1 MDSYI
6 YGQMSA
12 DPTRGEP
19 QFDQIRAL
27 PFVRKLRLIPG
38 KSGDRSSSCVL
49 EITTPRGKHRLP
61 LMVKRS
67 FLDRST
73 VNAVISQI
81 QGERKAAEDGGQSP
95 RNGETLLL
103 APYLAVPTAKS
114 FIDAG
119 ISFADEAGNIH
130 LALGDEYNWTVI
142 GERKPPKPP
151 ESERMTPAAVQLLF
165 QFATN
170 PESANWTVRD
180 LSAAI
185 GLSKSKVAELRVQ
198 FAHEGIYAA
207 HEGEKSPAVTREL
220 RDRLI
225 SGYNQILRPKLVLGR
240 YRYQESSVDQFVAR
254 LSHEG
259 AAQKIPY
266 ALTGGPAADAMQ
278 HFYRSSEL
286 PVFLALEHHRGLR
299 LLPDR
304 TGPVVLLKPIGNLVY
319 WREFDGKMV
328 APPWLVYA
336 ELLTG
341 TDPRAREAAEELR
354 REFLR

>member
-1 MDSYI
+1 M
-6 YGQMSA
+6 
-12 DPTRGEP
+12 
-19 QFDQIRAL
+19 
-27 PFVRKLRLIPG
+27 
-38 KSGDRSSSCVL
+38 
-49 EITTPRGKHRLP
+49 
-61 LMVKRS
+61 
-67 FLDRST
+67 

-81 QGERKAAEDGGQSP
+81 QGERKAGRGGGHTVT
-95 RNGETLLL
+95 NGETLLL
-103 APYLAVPTAKS
+103 APYLATPTAKS

-119 ISFADEAGNIH
+119 ISFADEVGNIH

-151 ESERMTPAAVQLLF
+151 QSERMTPAAVQLLF

-170 PESANWTVRD
+170 PESGTWTVRD
-180 LSAAI
+180 LGAAV
-185 GLSKSKVAELRVQ
+185 GLSKSKVAELRLQ
-198 FAHEGIYAA
+198 FAHERIFAA
-207 HEGEKSPAVTREL
+207 HGGEKSPAATCEL

-225 SGYNQILRPKLVLGR
+225 SGYSQILRPKLLIGR
-240 YRYQESSVDQFVAR
+240 FRYEEPSVDQFVAR
-254 LSHEG
+254 LSREA

-278 HFYRSSEL
+278 HFYRSAEV
-286 PVFLALEHHRGLR
+286 PVFLNVKWQRSLR

-304 TGPVVLLKPIGNLVY
+304 TGPVMLFKPFGNLVY

-341 TDPRAREAAEELR
+341 SDPRAREAAEAFRQEYLR
-354 REFLR
+354 

>member
-1 MDSYI
+1 MPFDRI
-6 YGQMSA
+6 H
-12 DPTRGEP
+12 DEP
-19 QFDQIRAL
+19 RLDQIRAV
-27 PFVRKLRLIPG
+27 PFVRHLRLIPA
-38 KSGDRSSSCVL
+38 KPGDGSSSGVL

-61 LMVKRS
+61 LIVKRS
-67 FLDRST
+67 YLDRST
-73 VNAVISQI
+73 VNAVIGQI
-81 QGERKAAEDGGQSP
+81 QSERKAAKNASKNV

-119 ISFADEAGNIH
+119 ISFADEVGNIH

-142 GERKPPKPP
+142 GERKPPKAP
-151 ESERMTPAAVQLLF
+151 ESERITPAAVQLLF

-170 PESANWTVRD
+170 PESASWTVRD
-180 LSAAI
+180 LGAAV
-185 GLSKSKVAELRVQ
+185 GLSKSKVAELRLQ
-198 FAHEGIYAA
+198 FAHEGIFAA
-207 HEGEKSPAVTREL
+207 HGVEKSPAVTREL

-225 SGYNQILRPKLVLGR
+225 SGYSQILRPKLLIGR
-240 YRYQESSVDQFVAR
+240 YRYEEPSVDQFVAR
-254 LSHEG
+254 LSRE
-259 AAQKIPY
+259 AVAQRIPY

-278 HFYRSSEL
+278 HFYRSAEV
-286 PVFLALEHHRGLR
+286 PVFLDPKWQRTLR

-304 TGPVVLLKPIGNLVY
+304 TGPVMLFKPFGNLVY

-341 TDPRAREAAEELR
+341 SDPRAREAAEEFRQEYLK
-354 REFLR
+354 

>member
-1 MDSYI
+1 MPV
-6 YGQMSA
+6 
-12 DPTRGEP
+12 DPTRDEP
-19 QFDQIRAL
+19 QLDQIRAV
-27 PFVRKLRLIPG
+27 PFVRHLRLIPA
-38 KSGDRSSSCVL
+38 KSGDRSASGIL
-49 EITTPRGKHRLP
+49 EITTPRGKYSLP
-61 LMVKRS
+61 LIVKRS
-67 FLDRST
+67 YLDRSM
-73 VNAVISQI
+73 VNAVIGQI
-81 QGERKAAEDGGQSP
+81 QGERKAAKGGGRSV

-119 ISFADEAGNIH
+119 ISFADEVGNIH

-170 PESANWTVRD
+170 PESASWTVRD
-180 LSAAI
+180 LAAAV
-185 GLSKSKVAELRVQ
+185 GLSKSKVAELRLQ
-198 FAHEGIYAA
+198 FAHEGIFTA
-207 HEGEKSPAVTREL
+207 HGGEKSPGVTREL

-254 LSHEG
+254 LSREA

-286 PVFLALEHHRGLR
+286 PVFLDGEHHRSLR

-304 TGPVVLLKPIGNLVY
+304 TGPVILFKPFGNLVY
-319 WREFDGKMV
+319 WREFEGKMV

-341 TDPRAREAAEELR
+341 SDPRAREAAEEFRQEYLK
-354 REFLR
+354 

>member
-1 MDSYI
+1 
-6 YGQMSA
+6 MST
-12 DPTRGEP
+12 DPTRDEP
-19 QFDQIRAL
+19 QFDQIRAV
-27 PFVRKLRLIPG
+27 PFVRNLRLIPA
-38 KSGDRSSSCVL
+38 KSGDRSASGVL

-61 LMVKRS
+61 LIVKRS
-67 FLDRST
+67 YLDRST

-81 QGERKAAEDGGQSP
+81 QGERKSAKDGGQSV

-114 FIDAG
+114 LIDAG
-119 ISFADEAGNIH
+119 ISFADEVGNIH

-142 GERKPPKPP
+142 GERKPPKPS
-151 ESERMTPAAVQLLF
+151 ESERMTPATVQLLF

-170 PESANWTVRD
+170 PESASWTVRD
-180 LSAAI
+180 LAAAV
-185 GLSKSKVAELRVQ
+185 GLSKSKVAELRLQ
-198 FAHEGIYAA
+198 FAHEGIFTAPG
-207 HEGEKSPAVTREL
+207 GEKPPGVTREL

-286 PVFLALEHHRGLR
+286 PVFLGVEHHRSLR

-304 TGPVVLLKPIGNLVY
+304 TGPVVLLKPFGNLVY

-341 TDPRAREAAEELR
+341 SDPRAREAAEELR
-354 REFLR
+354 REFLK

>member
-1 MDSYI
+1 
-6 YGQMSA
+6 MSL
-12 DPTRGEP
+12 DPTHDKP
-19 QFDQIRAL
+19 QFDQIRAV
-27 PFVRKLRLIPG
+27 PFVRHFRMIPA
-38 KSGDRSSSCVL
+38 KSGDRNASYIL

-61 LMVKRS
+61 LIVKRS
-67 FLDRST
+67 YLDRST
-73 VNAVISQI
+73 VNAVIGQI
-81 QGERKAAEDGGQSP
+81 QGERKAAKSGGRSV

-103 APYLAVPTAKS
+103 APYVAVPTAKS
-114 FIDAG
+114 FIEAG
-119 ISFADEAGNIH
+119 ISFADEVGNIH

-180 LSAAI
+180 LAAAV
-185 GLSKSKVAELRVQ
+185 GLSKSKVAELRLQ
-198 FAHEGIYAA
+198 FAHEGIFTAQG
-207 HEGEKSPAVTREL
+207 GEKSSGVTREL

-240 YRYQESSVDQFVAR
+240 YRYQESSMEQFVAR

-278 HFYRSSEL
+278 HFYRGPEL
-286 PVFLALEHHRGLR
+286 PVFLNVEHHRSLR

-304 TGPVVLLKPIGNLVY
+304 TGPVVLLKPFGNLVY

-328 APPWLVYA
+328 APPWMVYA

-341 TDPRAREAAEELR
+341 SDPRSREAAEEFR
-354 REFLR
+354 REFLK

>member
-1 MDSYI
+1 M
-6 YGQMSA
+6 
-12 DPTRGEP
+12 
-19 QFDQIRAL
+19 
-27 PFVRKLRLIPG
+27 
-38 KSGDRSSSCVL
+38 
-49 EITTPRGKHRLP
+49 
-61 LMVKRS
+61 
-67 FLDRST
+67 
-73 VNAVISQI
+73 VNAVIGQI
-81 QGERKAAEDGGQSP
+81 QGERKAAKGGGRSV

-119 ISFADEAGNIH
+119 ISFADEVGNIH

-170 PESANWTVRD
+170 PESASWTVRD
-180 LSAAI
+180 LAAAV
-185 GLSKSKVAELRVQ
+185 GLSKSKVAELRLQ
-198 FAHEGIYAA
+198 FAHEGIFTA
-207 HEGEKSPAVTREL
+207 HGGEKSPGVTREL

-254 LSHEG
+254 LSREA

-286 PVFLALEHHRGLR
+286 PVFLDGEHHRSLR

-304 TGPVVLLKPIGNLVY
+304 TGPVILFKPFGNLVY
-319 WREFDGKMV
+319 WREFEGKMV

-341 TDPRAREAAEELR
+341 SDPRAREAAEEFRQEYLK
-354 REFLR
+354 

>member
-1 MDSYI
+1 MPFDRI
-6 YGQMSA
+6 QDA
-12 DPTRGEP
+12 P
-19 QFDQIRAL
+19 QLDQIRAV
-27 PFVRKLRLIPG
+27 PFVRHLRLIPA
-38 KSGDRSSSCVL
+38 KSGDRSYSYIL
-49 EITTPRGKHRLP
+49 EITTPRGKHRLA
-61 LMVKRS
+61 LIVKRS
-67 FLDRST
+67 YLDRGT
-73 VNAVISQI
+73 VNAVIGRV
-81 QGERKAAEDGGQSP
+81 QGERKAAKRGGRSVG
-95 RNGETLLL
+95 NGETLLL
-103 APYLAVPTAKS
+103 APYLAAPTAKS

-142 GERKPPKPP
+142 GERRPPKAP

-180 LSAAI
+180 LAAAI
-185 GLSKSKVAELRVQ
+185 GLSKSKVAELRLQ
-198 FAHEGIYAA
+198 FAREGISTTPG
-207 HEGEKSPAVTREL
+207 GEKSPGVTREF

-259 AAQKIPY
+259 TAQKIPY

-278 HFYRSSEL
+278 HFYRSSEV
-286 PVFLALEHHRGLR
+286 PVFLDVEHHRRLR

-304 TGPVVLLKPIGNLVY
+304 TGPAVLLKPFGNLVY
-319 WREFDGKMV
+319 WREFDGTMV

-341 TDPRAREAAEELR
+341 SDPRAREAAEEFR
-354 REFLR
+354 REFLK